1 MAVVTLQDAFKGF
14 TLDQDKVLAPQE
26 TVRRFRERLKAVEL
40 DILKGTVR
48 IDNGRL
54 DIPVYFSLCGRD
66 AENIIG
72 TKKQM
77 GKGGT
82 PEQAEASAVMEL
94 AERFSFF
101 SFLKKSENFFVD
113 TYEKVA
119 DRAVS
124 FELIARS
131 VHDTSEDLDNARQ
144 VFSRLPLQWTQAYN
158 LTRDEEVLVPFNWFF
173 AINEFNGPSAGNCTE
188 EALSQGICEVV
199 ERHVS
204 SLVSRN
210 KLKMPAIRLDS
221 ATDPVVVDMIRKYRK
236 NGVRLFASDFSLD
249 TGIPT
254 VGVLAYDPATFPDT
268 SEIVWTAGTTPNPQ
282 KALSRALT
290 EVAQLAGDFNSSSNY
305 VASGLP
311 KLRSPD
317 EADFIM
323 HPGRQVDIG
332 DLPDLSSDN
341 IRVEVEGCVA
351 ALARLGLDVLVV
363 DITHPRL
370 RIPAYYTI
378 IPGAHFRERA
388 AGNSVGMFSAKL
400 ITEIYDARRAF
411 EEIRQMDVLLPGK
424 YYIQFYLGA
433 CSLKLGDPEAA
444 AAFFRQALVLGP
456 NREDQATIYSYL
468 GQALKALGQYHQAL
482 DALEQALAYD
492 RERTDVYNLMG
503 FCHFKLKEH
512 GKAIECF
519 QEVLRL
525 DPTSAIDYAN
535 IAANYRGLG
544 ETHLAIAYYQ
554 HALRL
559 DPSIDF
565 AREAL
570 RDLQATPTCST
581 GDKGS

>member
-1 MAVVTLQDAFKGF
+1 MAKVFLQNAFKGF
-14 TLDQDKVLAPQE
+14 TLDQDKVLPPEE
-26 TVRRFRERLKAVEL
+26 TVRRFRERLKAVDL
-40 DILKGTVR
+40 DILERTVR

-54 DIPVYFSLCGRD
+54 DIPVYFSVCGRD
-66 AENIIG
+66 ARKIIG

-94 AERFSFF
+94 AERFSLF
-101 SFLKKSENFFVD
+101 SFFKNRENFFVD

-119 DRAVS
+119 DRAVP
-124 FELIARS
+124 FEVIARS
-131 VHDTSEDLDNARQ
+131 VHGTSEDLNNARQ
-144 VFSRLPLQWTQAYN
+144 VFSRLPLQWTQATN
-158 LTRDEEVLVPFNWFF
+158 LTRHEEVLIPFNWFF

-204 SLVSRN
+204 SLVSRS
-210 KLKMPAIRLDS
+210 KMKTPAIRLDS
-221 ATDPVVVDMIRKYRK
+221 VTDPVVVDMLGKYRK

-249 TGIPT
+249 TGIPS

-290 EVAQLAGDFNSSSNY
+290 EVAQLSGDFNSSSNY

-311 KLRSPD
+311 KLKSID
-317 EADFIM
+317 EADFVM
-323 HPGRQVDIG
+323 YPDEQVDIAA
-332 DLPDLSSDN
+332 LPDLSSDN
-341 IRVEVEGCVA
+341 IRVEVEGCIA

-363 DITHPRL
+363 DVTHPRL
-370 RIPAYYTI
+370 QIPAYYTI

-388 AGNSVGMFSAKL
+388 AGTSVGMFSAKL
-400 ITEIYDARRAF
+400 ITETRDPRRAF
-411 EEIRQMDVLLPGK
+411 AELRHMDALLPGK
-424 YYIQFYLGA
+424 YYIQFYLGS
-433 CSLKLGDPEAA
+433 CSLKLGDPAA
-444 AAFFRQALVLGP
+444 ATAFFQQALVLEP
-456 NREDQATIYSYL
+456 NREDRASIYSYL
-468 GQALKALGQYHQAL
+468 GQALKARGQYSQAL
-482 DALEQALAYD
+482 DVLEQALACD
-492 RERTDVYNLMG
+492 TERTDVHNLMG
-503 FCHFKLKEH
+503 FCYFKLKEYR
-512 GKAIECF
+512 KAIQCF

-535 IAANYRGLG
+535 IAANYRDLG
-544 ETHLAIAYYQ
+544 ETQLAVAYYE
-554 HALRL
+554 HALHL

-570 RDLQATPTCST
+570 RDLQAAETQ
-581 GDKGS
+581 